1 VLSSGFQWG
10 EVVSPESQGM
20 ASARLEGAGRGLAER
35 GTAALLVIR
44 HDRIVQEWQA
54 PGRGPSD
61 GHYTAS
67 LAKAL
72 VGGMSLL
79 VALSDGCLAVDDAA
93 CQYLPRW
100 REHPEKS
107 RITVRHLATHS
118 SGIED
123 AADDDTPHEDLPG
136 WKGAFW
142 RREPDPFTPAM
153 EEAPVLFP
161 PGSGYHYSNPGMA
174 ALAYVVTA
182 SLKDSPQRDILSLL
196 RERIMEPIGVAGSE
210 WNIGYGRAYR
220 VDGLD
225 LYANWGG
232 GHYTPRAV
240 ASVGRLML
248 RKGDWEGR
256 RIVPGEWVTR
266 MLSHAGMPTPDRP
279 RGNPQ
284 PASGLCWWLNCDGV
298 WPSIPRDAFCGAG
311 AGNQSLLVIP
321 SLDLIVVRNGALLGD
336 PSQGE
341 GFWGGC
347 VKHLFDPIVEAIV
360 ES

>member
-1 VLSSGFQWG
+1 MGSRFQWG
-10 EVVSPESQGM
+10 EAVPPESVGM
-20 ASARLEGAGRGLAER
+20 APAQLESARRGLAER
-35 GTAALLVIR
+35 GTAALLVVR
-44 HDRIVQEWQA
+44 HDRIAEEWYA
-54 PGRGPSD
+54 PGRGPTD

-79 VALSDGCLAVDDAA
+79 VALADGRISVDDPA
-93 CQYLPRW
+93 CLYLSRW
-100 REHPEKS
+100 QDHPEKS

-123 AADDDTPHEDLPG
+123 AADDDTPHEELPG

-142 RREPDPFTPAM
+142 RREPDPFTVGID
-153 EEAPVLFP
+153 EAPVLFP
-161 PGSGYHYSNPGMA
+161 PGTGYHYSNPGMA

-182 SLKDSPQRDILSLL
+182 SLKGSPQRDILSLL
-196 RERIMEPIGVAGSE
+196 RHHVMEPIGVTESE
-210 WNIGYGRAYR
+210 WNIGYGQAYR

-240 ASVGRLML
+240 ARVGRLMV
-248 RKGDWEGR
+248 RNGNWEGR
-256 RIVPGEWVTR
+256 QIVPREWVTR
-266 MLSHAGMPTPDRP
+266 MLSYAGMPIPDRP
-279 RGNPQ
+279 RENPQ

-311 AGNQSLLVIP
+311 AGNQILLVIP

-336 PSQGE
+336 LSQGE

-347 VKHLFDPIVEAIV
+347 AKYLFDPVVEAIM
-360 ES
+360 EG